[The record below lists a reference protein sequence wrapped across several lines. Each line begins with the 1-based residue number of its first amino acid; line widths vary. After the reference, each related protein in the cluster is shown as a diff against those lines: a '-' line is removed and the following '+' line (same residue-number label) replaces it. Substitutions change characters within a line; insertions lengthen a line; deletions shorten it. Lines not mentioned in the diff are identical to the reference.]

1 MFQVLLVFVVVVAVK
16 RFGLGIIE
24 AEGEA
29 PEASL
34 TSTLNYPPVV
44 TPPAEQPPVTP
55 PAEQPAPAPA
65 PATEHKATVHG
76 SF

>member
-1 MFQVLLVFVVVVAVK
+1 MVVVAVK

-44 TPPAEQPPVTP
+44 TPPADR
-55 PAEQPAPAPA
+55 PAT
-65 PATEHKATVHG
+65 ATEHKATVHG

>member
-1 MFQVLLVFVVVVAVK
+1 MIVVAVK

-44 TPPAEQPPVTP
+44 TPPAER
-55 PAEQPAPAPA
+55 PAPA

>member
-1 MFQVLLVFVVVVAVK
+1 MVVVTVK

-44 TPPAEQPPVTP
+44 TPPADR
-55 PAEQPAPAPA
+55 PAPAPA

>member
-1 MFQVLLVFVVVVAVK
+1 MAVK

-34 TSTLNYPPVV
+34 TSTLNYPPAV
-44 TPPAEQPPVTP
+44 TPPAER
-55 PAEQPAPAPA
+55 PAPA
-65 PATEHKATVHG
+65 PATEHKATV
-76 SF
+76 

>member
-1 MFQVLLVFVVVVAVK
+1 MAVK

-34 TSTLNYPPVV
+34 TSTLNYPP
-44 TPPAEQPPVTP
+44 PVTP
-55 PAEQPAPAPA
+55 PAERPAPS
-65 PATEHKATVHG
+65 TEHKATVHG